1 MAICTRTGLPASGVE
16 CLESEAT
23 AGKGRGTCID
33 LSSGRVRPRTPLSR
47 ADERQP
53 GWSRTPDDEPSPLL
67 RRLGGNGLAHLR
79 SRVSQRPSAPRTQL
93 PDLRV
98 GPGCSPRVELPIELA
113 QTLVRRAQRIE
124 LEYLIPQTKHVRDRP
139 TRHDAS
145 YRRRAPPRHHSV
157 SCSPPHGGGASS
169 PPEPPGLRGSFSSTN
184 RTTSV

>member
-1 MAICTRTGLPASGVE
+1 MTLLWPATLDAAVDGRPGHTR
-16 CLESEAT
+16 
-23 AGKGRGTCID
+23 R
-33 LSSGRVRPRTPLSR
+33 SR
-47 ADERQP
+47 K
-53 GWSRTPDDEPSPLL
+53 PDDEPSPLL

-157 SCSPPHGGGASS
+157 SCSPLTARWRCFFSLGTARAPGEFFICDAYCELVTADAHG
-169 PPEPPGLRGSFSSTN
+169 R
-184 RTTSV
+184 SVSVPWLSIPAD